1 LPKKP
6 QQKGTGNMGYPD
18 TFEGFMINSQA
29 DWTTFKKQE
38 VRQAI
43 AYEYCLFPV
52 ATLTSTAVQTQEVR
66 TK

>member
-1 LPKKP
+1 
-6 QQKGTGNMGYPD
+6 MGYPD

-38 VRQAI
+38 VRQGI
-43 AYEYCLFPV
+43 AYEYCLFPI